1 MMQDLEVDMARLTD
15 GLPTKAEKI
24 RKLGKAGYS
33 RADIARY
40 LGIRYQHVR
49 NTLEAAG
56 IPLRADGAGPDAG
69 ESGADDDAR
78 PALAEA
84 APRFDRFAESCDGY
98 YPLNVDPDGGLALPA
113 ALRDAMMLDPDGR
126 VTAHVEDGELRIVSP
141 LAAIRRAQ
149 RIAQKYKKPGQSV
162 VDEFL
167 AERRAMWGE
176 E

>member
-1 MMQDLEVDMARLTD
+1 MRDMEAEMARATD
-15 GLPTKAEKI
+15 GLTTKAEKI
-24 RKLGKAGYS
+24 RVLGRAGYP
-33 RADIARY
+33 RADIARF

-56 IPLRADGAGPDAG
+56 IPLSANVAERHSGVSGDEPETAAG
-69 ESGADDDAR
+69 
-78 PALAEA
+78 LAEA
-84 APRFDRFAESCDGY
+84 TTAFDRSPEAGDGY
-98 YPLNVDPDGGLALPA
+98 VPLNVAPDGRIVLPK